1 VRAEAECCSLHL
13 WFPWSLTYDCLLFT
27 CWVCGVVP
35 AGHCFASMDG
45 QPAAQGFVTALLHDK
60 QSGRSL
66 LVAATHLK
74 AKAGA
79 DNEQTR
85 VHQVRLDAQRA
96 CASACCAYAAQ
107 WLLHASTH
115 VMTHC
120 AWWCTVP
127 GGHVLAVD

>member
-1 VRAEAECCSLHL
+1 
-13 WFPWSLTYDCLLFT
+13 
-27 CWVCGVVP
+27 
-35 AGHCFASMDG
+35 MDG

-85 VHQVRLDAQRA
+85 VHQVRTVRHHLTARL
-96 CASACCAYAAQ
+96 
-107 WLLHASTH
+107 WLLKFVS
-115 VMTHC
+115 C
-120 AWWCTVP
+120 WCVP
-127 GGHVLAVD
+127 DHM